1 MIKHE
6 DAAAVAQYP
15 LGPALDFLQRIWQL
29 NHALEQLSS
38 RMEKRL
44 GVTAQQR
51 LILRCVGK
59 FPGLTAG
66 QLAALLHVDPGTVSA
81 SLNRLQRKGLVKRR
95 PDPRDR
101 RRASLGLTAK
111 GRALDRP
118 ADGTVEAAVEH
129 LLEGT
134 PEGDLAT
141 IVRVVGQLT
150 ALLGEVQAE
159 PSRPGRAGA
168 GTRPRPRSSRALRA
182 ERSSSRTSRS
192 GSAPGPWPPPR
203 PPSR

>member
-1 MIKHE
+1 MIKPE
-6 DAAAVAQYP
+6 DAASQYP

-51 LILRCVGK
+51 LIVRCVGK

-66 QLAALLHVDPGTVSA
+66 QLATLLHVDPGTVSA
-81 SLNRLQRKGLVKRR
+81 SLSRLQRKGLVERR

-118 ADGTVEAAVEH
+118 ADGTVEAAVER
-129 LLEGT
+129 LLETT
-134 PEGDLAT
+134 PERDLAT
-141 IVRVVGQLT
+141 MAKVVEQLT
-150 ALLGEVQAE
+150 ALLGQVQAE
-159 PSRPGRAGA
+159 PSRPVRAAA
-168 GTRPRPRSSRALRA
+168 GKRPRPRNSPAPRA

>member
-6 DAAAVAQYP
+6 DAVAVAQYP

-118 ADGTVEAAVEH
+118 ADGTVEAAVER
-129 LLEGT
+129 LLEAT
-134 PEGDLAT
+134 HEQDLAAM
-141 IVRVVGQLT
+141 VRVVGRLT
-150 ALLGEVQAE
+150 ALLGQVQAD
-159 PSRPGRAGA
+159 RPC
-168 GTRPRPRSSRALRA
+168 T
-182 ERSSSRTSRS
+182 
-192 GSAPGPWPPPR
+192 
-203 PPSR
+203 